1 MFGPLPGIA
10 FEELLILLV
19 LLIVGIAAIVVL
31 KALIHFILPIVA
43 ALVVWLVTRSPID
56 AGLTFVVV
64 AILQLILR
72 RK

>member
-10 FEELLILLV
+10 FEELVILLV
-19 LLIVGIAAIVVL
+19 LLIVGIVAILVL
-31 KALIHFILPIVA
+31 RAVIHFILPIVA
-43 ALVVWLVTRSPID
+43 AFVVWLVTRSPID